1 MSSARQPDKK
11 VFKYPSEDECL
22 IRRLGSGVL
31 ASWSTLAPESREK
44 ILAEAALAWDREYNI
59 SQLPQKLE
67 TFVKRHPGRVG

>member
-1 MSSARQPDKK
+1 MSSARHAEKR

-31 ASWSTLAPESREK
+31 ASWATLPPEVREK
-44 ILAEAALAWDREYNI
+44 ILVEANLAWDREYNI

-67 TFVKRHPGRVG
+67 TFVKRHPGRVS